1 MSSDPEQ
8 DLGPG
13 DVVQFEFAGAP
24 VRGTIRRVDEKAL
37 VPSPFG
43 LPYLVTVTNAH
54 PASGYRA
61 GRDYTLRAASLVRI
75 GEPAPR
81 AAHSVPRRPGS
92 APAHPCFLVGYRR
105 EGGQLPVQ
113 GTLLVQAPSLDA
125 ANALA
130 TDTLRAALAT
140 DIAEGRETEGAS
152 VMLVNAAEVSTT
164 ASASAAVL
172 AQVSW

>member
-1 MSSDPEQ
+1 MPSDPEQ

-13 DVVQFEFAGAP
+13 DVVQFEFSGVP

-37 VPSPFG
+37 ATSPFG
-43 LPYLVTVTNAH
+43 LPYLVTVTDAP
-54 PASGYRA
+54 PASGYRS
-61 GRDYTLRAASLVRI
+61 GRDYTLRAASLVRL

-81 AAHSVPRRPGS
+81 AAPPVPRRVAS
-92 APAHPCFLVGYRR
+92 APALPRFLVGYLR
-105 EGGQLPVQ
+105 EGGQFPVQ
-113 GTLLVQAPSLDA
+113 GTLLVQSSSLDA

-130 TDTLRAALAT
+130 TTTLQAELEM
-140 DIAEGRETEGAS
+140 DIAEGREAAGAS

-172 AQVSW
+172 AQVRW

>member
-1 MSSDPEQ
+1 NTSLASI
-8 DLGPG
+8 LG
-13 DVVQFEFAGAP
+13 V
-24 VRGTIRRVDEKAL
+24 L
-37 VPSPFG
+37 
-43 LPYLVTVTNAH
+43 
-54 PASGYRA
+54 
-61 GRDYTLRAASLVRI
+61 
-75 GEPAPR
+75 
-81 AAHSVPRRPGS
+81 
-92 APAHPCFLVGYRR
+92 
-105 EGGQLPVQ
+105 Q

-164 ASASAAVL
+164 ASAGAAVL